1 MLAAGAKKR
10 KLDQVK
16 AKAVKGKVRTPSDR
30 SYCCHFPLH
39 LITDTSLSDLH
50 PITND
55 CKPLCDHTNKDKKNV
70 TSTSPDTK
78 LAAKVVPEI
87 DIHLWDGGESPFS
100 VLYNEM
106 EKIDR
111 ESITSFV
118 QRLINDYPDEG
129 DHLYGLSLLTRSN
142 FSSVIIQNDEAIQR
156 IVQMLPPTFFK
167 MTMKDGYRAD
177 QTSLE
182 DLQIISDQAAQKLN
196 PADPGVYIRCY
207 VSIVAKFRKRANEF
221 LQGGAVANPNYKKLR
236 SFLERWLVR
245 NDKRSDDD
253 VCCIPYIGETS
264 RSVQDRFSQ
273 EDNPKTRDGAN
284 LQWEFFQWFGI
295 TIKFAMGYVA
305 PGKGQ
310 SKFIEAFVAGIFQR
324 STVSTLGAESCKSF
338 LLLSKDGTGLN
349 QVRCGY
355 NHFKQN
361 SFLDWIIKKR
371 DPNLGDIPLATG
383 DTGFPK
389 HAKGYIEKKMSQ
401 ILAYVNDMKGT
412 FVKNWPNFGKTN
424 GETTDEDV
432 HHFFTPDQL
441 HSFVSHTAAKRE
453 NWSKKEWDEVS
464 SRISDGKAI
473 GCGNMNEI
481 ESWICPKNHKQDFRR
496 PIDITPRRQRVT
508 CKLCAKKQ
516 KGKSYILSKSKN
528 PAVLHW
534 TSTKLNEN
542 AKKRNAEM
550 RRQYQDAERDKVSND
565 NDDDSVSISSSQNE
579 LEMCINNQLAKG
591 PDESVDTEDISSV
604 SNENNF
610 VIRNGEFAYDSDG
623 L

>member
-39 LITDTSLSDLH
+39 LITDTSSDLH
-50 PITND
+50 PISND
-55 CKPLCDHTNKDKKNV
+55 CKPLCDISNKAKKKV
-70 TSTSPDTK
+70 ASTTSSRDTK

-87 DIHLWDGGESPFS
+87 DIHLFDGGDSPFS
-100 VLYNEM
+100 ELYNKM
-106 EKIDR
+106 ERIER
-111 ESITSFV
+111 EDITSFV

-167 MTMKDGYRAD
+167 MAMKDGYRAD

-221 LQGGAVANPNYKKLR
+221 LQGGAVANPNYKKLS
-236 SFLERWLVR
+236 SFLETWLVR
-245 NDKRSDDD
+245 NDKRSDDG

-273 EDNPKTRDGAN
+273 EDNPITRDGAN

-310 SKFIEAFVAGIFQR
+310 SKFIEAFVAGIIQR

-355 NHFKQN
+355 NYFDRN
-361 SFLDWIIKKR
+361 SFLDWIVKNR
-371 DPNLGDIPLATG
+371 DRNLGDI
-383 DTGFPK
+383 
-389 HAKGYIEKKMSQ
+389 
-401 ILAYVNDMKGT
+401 
-412 FVKNWPNFGKTN
+412 
-424 GETTDEDV
+424 
-432 HHFFTPDQL
+432 
-441 HSFVSHTAAKRE
+441 
-453 NWSKKEWDEVS
+453 
-464 SRISDGKAI
+464 
-473 GCGNMNEI
+473 
-481 ESWICPKNHKQDFRR
+481 
-496 PIDITPRRQRVT
+496 
-508 CKLCAKKQ
+508 
-516 KGKSYILSKSKN
+516 
-528 PAVLHW
+528 
-534 TSTKLNEN
+534 
-542 AKKRNAEM
+542 
-550 RRQYQDAERDKVSND
+550 
-565 NDDDSVSISSSQNE
+565 
-579 LEMCINNQLAKG
+579 
-591 PDESVDTEDISSV
+591 
-604 SNENNF
+604 
-610 VIRNGEFAYDSDG
+610 
-623 L
+623 